1 MRHGDELRLL
11 SSGLRLQPHQA
22 ASLGL
27 LHRSIAWGKWVEG
40 KGGKTRARMSSPT
53 DPIATSADQGP
64 HLMVS
69 TIHPD
74 RWPAVFGLE
83 IRIRRARGTLRTLL
97 AKLRDLGINCL
108 TISSAGSGYDLSI
121 VKATCE
127 YSPLTEW
134 VRSQLAELDATVAL
148 EQSRLG
154 ERPDADTRIVKEVH
168 RLRRKCMQQIGLR
181 HIAVATHLH
190 ASIQMWD
197 QSIRQ
202 DPAAA
207 AELIGGFSAESDPA
221 PVPFLH
227 DRSVV
232 LGLNPWFLSA
242 PDLDDS
248 STISEIAKSLG
259 LQFDAGVTD
268 HYPLDEHVRNY
279 LGSIEDFALRHPL
292 QSDVEMSEAA
302 RRAGRF
308 KNEGFSVSIREW
320 WRQASKPAVQ
330 VFPLISLA
338 HARIWSFVKY
348 APIKFTYHATNHLLV
363 SLDDGANSHI
373 EPFTRI
379 HRDLAEIGGITD
391 LVLLDSPLVAMCHF
405 NSKERALRLRFQQ
418 HWFAAQISYQ
428 IEVEY
433 EWSASEA
440 ETNPVRV
447 HSPSGL
453 LEQFARASYRQGMTV
468 ERVESILYEQSD
480 GYEHGRFRL
489 IVSRSDAGYS
499 TDVRAREAY
508 IVDLRVAM
516 GQLMSKAARQGYI
529 PGVNVI
535 RVDVVPLAH
544 AVETRSHADASGA
557 SGSDH
562 PRPARSG
569 LFTKPL

>member
-27 LHRSIAWGKWVEG
+27 LHNSIAWGMWVEG
-40 KGGKTRARMSSPT
+40 KGGKTRARMSSPS
-53 DPIATSADQGP
+53 DPTASSADQGP

-134 VRSQLAELDATVAL
+134 VRTQLVELDAAVSH

-154 ERPDADTRIVKEVH
+154 EGSEADVRIVKEVH

-197 QSIRQ
+197 QSIRH

-207 AELIGGFSAESDPA
+207 TGLISGFAAESDPP

-248 STISEIAKSLG
+248 SAISEVARSLG
-259 LQFDAGVTD
+259 LQFKEEVTD
-268 HYPLDEHVRNY
+268 HYPLDEHVRKY
-279 LGSIEDFALRHPL
+279 LGSIEDFAIRHPL
-292 QSDVEMSEAA
+292 QADVQISEAA

-338 HARIWSFVKY
+338 HARIWSFVSY
-348 APIKFTYHATNHLLV
+348 APMKFRYHATNHLL
-363 SLDDGANSHI
+363 SALEEGATSHM

-405 NSKERALRLRFQQ
+405 NSKERSLRLRFQQ

-433 EWSASEA
+433 EWSAAEA
-440 ETNPVRV
+440 ASSHGRV

-453 LEQFARASYRQGMTV
+453 LEQFTRAAYRQKMTV
-468 ERVESILYEQSD
+468 ERVESILYEQAD

-508 IVDLRVAM
+508 IVEMRVAM

-544 AVETRSHADASGA
+544 AVETRSQADASG
-557 SGSDH
+557 STGEMPTRP
-562 PRPARSG
+562 PRSNSY
-569 LFTKPL
+569 TETQ